1 MNRHLGV
8 GILILSISAKACA
21 NEVVTV
27 PPAGVRTWAEMV
39 AADEAMRA
47 TGIAISPSPAQP
59 PMAISSFV
67 NSKAV
72 RAQSTE
78 RFSIG
83 LDAGESGTE
92 RSACLPCPGNVALT
106 YGFEAQTG
114 TANPPYAMGAV
125 GPNHVVTM
133 PKTDFRVHDRS
144 GAILSS
150 VSLASFWSLIGPAPF
165 EERILFDSSSNRWL
179 ASARLSGA
187 TGFAIS
193 STDNPL
199 GAWTFYS
206 LPDAGPLETFPC
218 MGYNSTW
225 IAITADIFTP
235 AFQGPAMWVIDK
247 STALSGGPL
256 TLTFFPAGFDGNTTI
271 GEASLQPCVTFD
283 AGEPTLW
290 IVNLLG
296 LDPNDDTNLIRLSQI
311 TGTGPSPAWSVV
323 PGSDYPGTGLFR
335 VNNVF
340 SYTNFGGAN
349 CNAVEGLR
357 LLGARIAANTVF
369 RNGRLWA
376 THHAWLPATGTPNHA
391 AAFWYEIDPGAMPNP
406 IVQSGVIDG
415 VPGSGHVCPS
425 IAVNCTNDVCVGM
438 TRSDPVRCPE
448 AAFATRF
455 AGDPPGYLSAAQTL
469 RVATHHFV
477 PVFEGPFYWGNYSAT
492 VVDPIDDRG
501 FWTIQE
507 YVGPTYLIFLPSPYV
522 VTRWGLWWGRITQDC
537 NLNGVADLCD
547 GVVTDCNSN
556 GISDFCECDHCD
568 FTGDGKLNATDIRVF
583 VDTLVNQPS
592 CAGAEFLAFCR
603 ADMNRDGVLSSADI
617 PPFVQQ
623 LIYVVNCPE

>member
-1 MNRHLGV
+1 MGYRLGFAV
-8 GILILSISAKACA
+8 FLLFISVDAVSS
-21 NEVVTV
+21 ERVTV
-27 PPAGVRTWAEMV
+27 QPAGVRSWAEMV

-47 TGIAISPSPAQP
+47 TGTSIGPSPVQP
-59 PMAISSFV
+59 TMAIPLFV

-72 RAQSTE
+72 RNQSAE

-83 LDAGESGTE
+83 LNAGDSGTG
-92 RSACLPCPGNVALT
+92 RSACVPCPGNVALAN
-106 YGFEAQTG
+106 GFEAQTG

-165 EERILFDSSSNRWL
+165 EERVLFDSSSDRWL

-187 TGFAIS
+187 TGFAVS
-193 STDNPL
+193 ASDDPL

-206 LPDAGPLETFPC
+206 LPDAGPLESFPC

-225 IAITADIFTP
+225 IAMTADIFNP

-256 TLTFFPAGFDGNTTI
+256 TITVFPAGFDGNTSI
-271 GEASLQPCVTFD
+271 GEASLQPCVTLD

-296 LDPNDDTNLIRLSQI
+296 LDPNDDTNLIRLSKI
-311 TGTGPSPAWSVV
+311 TGTGPSPVWSVA

-335 VNNVF
+335 VDNVF
-340 SYTNFGGAN
+340 GLKKFGVAN
-349 CNAVEGLR
+349 CSSLQPLG
-357 LLGARIAANTVF
+357 LLGARISSSVVF
-369 RNGRLWA
+369 RNGRIWP
-376 THHAWLPATGTPNHA
+376 THHAWLPASGTPDRA
-391 AAFWYEIDPGAMPNP
+391 ATFWYQIDPGAMPNP

-415 VPGSGHVCPS
+415 GPGSGHVCPS
-425 IAVNCTNDVCVGM
+425 IAVNCANDVCIGL
-438 TRSDPVRCPE
+438 TRSESVRCPE
-448 AAFATRF
+448 PAFTTRMSN
-455 AGDPPGYLSAAQTL
+455 DPIGSMSPVQTIRPSIRPFIPFFGSESPWGY
-469 RVATHHFV
+469 
-477 PVFEGPFYWGNYSAT
+477 YSAT
-492 VVDPIDDRG
+492 VVDPLDDRG

-507 YVGPTYLIFLPSPYV
+507 FVGPTYPGFFPNPPL

-547 GVVTDCNSN
+547 GMVTDCNSN

-568 FTGDGKLNATDIRVF
+568 FTGDGKFNGADIRVF
-583 VDTLVNQPS
+583 VDALVNQPS
-592 CAGAEFLAFCR
+592 CAGAEFLAYCR
-603 ADMNRDGVLSSADI
+603 ADMNRDGALTPEDI

-623 LIYVVNCPE
+623 LVSGTNCP

>member
-1 MNRHLGV
+1 MGYRL
-8 GILILSISAKACA
+8 ACA
-21 NEVVTV
+21 IFLLFISVEAFSTERVTV
-27 PPAGVRTWAEMV
+27 QPAGVRSWAEMV

-47 TGIAISPSPAQP
+47 AGASLDPAPMQP
-59 PMAISSFV
+59 PVSNPSFV
-67 NSKAV
+67 NSQAV
-72 RAQSTE
+72 RNQSAE
-78 RFSIG
+78 RFSIE
-83 LDAGESGTE
+83 LDAADSGSG
-92 RSACLPCPGNVALT
+92 RSACSPCPGDAALA

-165 EERILFDSSSNRWL
+165 EERVLFDSSSNRWL

-187 TGFAIS
+187 TGFS
-193 STDNPL
+193 VSNSDNPL

-206 LPDAGPLETFPC
+206 LPDAGPLESFPC

-225 IAITADIFTP
+225 IAITADIFNP
-235 AFQGPAMWVIDK
+235 AFQGPSMWVIDK

-256 TLTFFPAGFDGNTTI
+256 TITVFPAGFDGNTSI
-271 GEASLQPCVTFD
+271 GEASLQPCVTLD

-296 LDPNDDTNLIRLSQI
+296 LDPNDDTNLIRLSKI
-311 TGTGPSPAWSVV
+311 TGPGPSPAWSVA
-323 PGSDYPGTGLFR
+323 PDSDYPGTGLFR
-335 VNNVF
+335 VDNAF
-340 SYTNFGGAN
+340 SFTNFGGAN

-376 THHAWLPATGTPNHA
+376 THHAWLPATGTPDHA
-391 AAFWYEIDPGAMPNP
+391 ATFWYEIDPSAMPNP

-415 VPGSGHVCPS
+415 GPGSGHVCPS
-425 IAVNCTNDVCVGM
+425 IAVNCTNDVCIGM

-455 AGDPPGYLSAAQTL
+455 AGDPPGNLSAAQTL
-469 RVATHHFV
+469 RVATQHFV

-507 YVGPTYLIFLPSPYV
+507 YVGSTYFIFLPSPYV
-522 VTRWGLWWGRITQDC
+522 VTRWGLWWGHITQDC

-568 FTGDGKLNATDIRVF
+568 FNGDGTFNGADIRVF
-583 VDTLVNQPS
+583 VETLVNQPS
-592 CAGAEFLAFCR
+592 CAGTEFQAYCR
-603 ADMNRDGVLSSADI
+603 ADMNRDGLLSPADI
-617 PPFVQQ
+617 PQFVQQ
-623 LIYVVNCPE
+623 MLSEVNCP